1 MDKKK
6 LALISVAT
14 LLSFGV
20 TGFVSADE
28 TVSEPNQT
36 QQVSIEQKEYD
47 TSNIVSV
54 FYDGKDTHVT
64 LTNGEK
70 WTLEDYEGKLGE
82 FEFSSQILPVRT
94 RGLPTS
100 YYFTSS
106 WSGYGNG
113 APSRVYIDK
122 TLLFYYDGYIQATF
136 KGYIGIT
143 GGYHGANGAQT
154 VNYGGHVPRVAA
166 SPA

>member
-20 TGFVSADE
+20 TGFASSDE
-28 TVSEPNQT
+28 TVREPNQS
-36 QQVSIEQKEYD
+36 QQVSTVQKDFD

-54 FYDGKDTHVT
+54 FYDGKDTHVA

-82 FEFSSQILPVRT
+82 FEFSSQIEPVRT
-94 RGLPTS
+94 RGIPTS
-100 YYFTSS
+100 WYFTSS

-113 APSRVYIDK
+113 MPSRVYIDK
-122 TLLFYYDGYIQATF
+122 TLLFYYGD
-136 KGYIGIT
+136 
-143 GGYHGANGAQT
+143 
-154 VNYGGHVPRVAA
+154 HVPRVAA